1 MCLFFDGLIR
11 QQLAFPFERQKRI
24 SSFLYTTYFVVM
36 WCVFSKKKYHTLD
49 SLVSRQIQST
59 RSLAGL
65 FRGQNYAIE
74 YWLIFFIKS
83 SFNFEKIMFPICCK
97 FSWSNGIKNRFL
109 GMFYFHIGS
118 VISSL
123 SNEEWPA
130 VNSRH
135 SKNNHQRVF
144 ATAAKNT

>member
-1 MCLFFDGLIR
+1 MVSSGSSSRFLLRD
-11 QQLAFPFERQKRI
+11 KRGYLV
-24 SSFLYTTYFVVM
+24 SYTLHTLL
-36 WCVFSKKKYHTLD
+36 WCVFSKKYHTLD
-49 SLVSRQIQST
+49 SLVSRQIQLT

-144 ATAAKNT
+144 ATAAKYT